1 MPLGSS
7 SAAPVIKPGPSCF
20 SRGNRAAGFPAA
32 AEAAARFSSFAV
44 ISAVLGVPR
53 GAAAVYGE
61 NPDRSDP
68 FGAFHAM
75 LRTVM
80 LTMGLQKS
88 RPDFFQK
95 SGEPAIAHC
104 IRGLGY
110 SS

>member
-32 AEAAARFSSFAV
+32 AETAASFSSFAV
-44 ISAVLGVPR
+44 MADFLGVPR

-61 NPDRSDP
+61 NSDLG
-68 FGAFHAM
+68 GAPSRHADE
-75 LRTVM
+75 R
-80 LTMGLQKS
+80 LTKS
-88 RPDFFQK
+88 RLDCFQK
-95 SGEPAIAHC
+95 PDERAIAHC
-104 IRGLGY
+104 VRDLGY